1 MCFCTRRR
9 ATKHKPGTQRFK
21 HQMHTVLQCVK
32 LSVLM
37 YICTCVFIYVH
48 SQTHQHLFVYRSH
61 IRCKQQIHTK
71 LILSPFSP
79 HRNDEGHAP
88 PTSTSPRD
96 DGGYAPSTPTPPW
109 RNGSPPTATAQWHD
123 DSHSCSSSRSSSEA
137 QEKGKNLGCK
147 CACVRVRAC
156 ACMCARVRACVHVC
170 ACTCGRVR
178 VRT

>member
-1 MCFCTRRR
+1 
-9 ATKHKPGTQRFK
+9 
-21 HQMHTVLQCVK
+21 MHAVLQCVK

-71 LILSPFSP
+71 LILSPLSP
-79 HRNDEGHAP
+79 HRNDEGHVP
-88 PTSTSPRD
+88 PTATSPRD

-109 RNGSPPTATAQWHD
+109 RNGSPPAATAQQHN
-123 DSHSCSSSRSSSEA
+123 DSVSCSSSRSSSEA

-170 ACTCGRVR
+170 ACACGRVR
-178 VRT
+178 VRA